1 MGFSPTF
8 FLFRSLIGGL
18 KPTLVYRN
26 SRIIATNRP
35 AATRAHPRHTTVAQ
49 HRERQGN
56 PSTQPDSCRTTQ
68 PNARQ
73 VDDEYPIPLRRYSE
87 LNLRGCTRACPQFN
101 LA

>member
-1 MGFSPTF
+1 M
-8 FLFRSLIGGL
+8 IGGL

-87 LNLRGCTRACPQFN
+87 LNLNQYSVGSP
-101 LA
+101 